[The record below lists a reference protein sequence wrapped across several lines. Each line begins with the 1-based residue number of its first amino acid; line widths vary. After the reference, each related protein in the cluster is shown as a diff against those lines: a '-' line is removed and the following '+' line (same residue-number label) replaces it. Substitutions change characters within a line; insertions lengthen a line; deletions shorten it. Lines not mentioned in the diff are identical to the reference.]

1 MPSWTAAP
9 ANIAERRTAADA
21 IILHQTNHL
30 PRKKLLIVFSVLA
43 ISHIVCF
50 IDQTGIGVA
59 LSTIGRELNAED
71 TISWAGTSALIA
83 NTIFHV
89 LYGRMSDLF
98 GRKSVLITAL
108 VLLSISSLL
117 CGLALNA
124 TMLYAFRALSGVAN
138 GGIVSLSSMIVSD
151 IVTLKERGKWQ
162 GMIGACVGIGNMSG
176 PFIAAAFVQK
186 STWRGFFWL
195 LSPVA
200 AVCAVL
206 CMFVLPTPVHQPRTD
221 AKTVMKRIDY
231 GGIFFGSAALLLL
244 LIPVAGGGDYFN
256 WDSPM
261 VISMMVLGGCCVLV
275 FVYIEHRV
283 AVLPMMPLTLFK
295 SGPVSVMLIQNF
307 LFGMVAY
314 SQTYYLPLFMQNA
327 RRFSPII
334 SACLMLP
341 IYALQMLSSIASG
354 QYMSR
359 FGRYGEVIWAGFSL
373 WTLGVGLTCV
383 FSLDTPLWAIIII
396 LAIQGIGIG
405 AVFQPVLVAL
415 QAHCSKA
422 HRAIVISNRNFIR
435 SLGGAVGL
443 AVSAAALQN
452 SLQSAMPAEFRSLT
466 LSSYDTPPFETLNDT
481 QIRLILNGYATASR
495 TVFIVNVPLMVLCL
509 IGCFFIKDEGL
520 LQQEG
525 EDNDIEKTI
534 SRDGVSSH
542 TGR

>member
-1 MPSWTAAP
+1 MEGLVAILSLLPIRMPSVEAEPNTVFTTIFLAT
-9 ANIAERRTAADA
+9 ERRTAADS
-21 IILHQTNHL
+21 HHPPPNQ
-30 PRKKLLIVFSVLA
+30 PPPPEKLLIVFSVLA
-43 ISHIVCF
+43 ISHI
-50 IDQTGIGVA
+50 
-59 LSTIGRELNAED
+59 S
-71 TISWAGTSALIA
+71 
-83 NTIFHV
+83 
-89 LYGRMSDLF
+89 
-98 GRKSVLITAL
+98 
-108 VLLSISSLL
+108 LLSISSLL

-221 AKTVMKRIDY
+221 AKT
-231 GGIFFGSAALLLL
+231 

-341 IYALQMLSSIASG
+341 IYALQMLSSIAS
-354 QYMSR
+354 
-359 FGRYGEVIWAGFSL
+359 VIWAGFSL

>member
-1 MPSWTAAP
+1 MPSRTAAP
-9 ANIAERRTAADA
+9 TTIAERRTAADA
-21 IILHQTNHL
+21 IILHQINHL

-43 ISHIVCF
+43 ISHVVCF

-59 LSTIGRELNAED
+59 LSTIGRELDAED

-98 GRKSVLITAL
+98 GRKSVLLTAL
-108 VLLSISSLL
+108 ALLSISSLL

-124 TMLYAFRALSGVAN
+124 KMLYVFRAVSGVAN
-138 GGIVSLSSMIVSD
+138 GGVVSLSSMIVSD

-162 GMIGACVGIGNMSG
+162 GMIGACVGIGNMAG

-186 STWRGFFWL
+186 STWRGFFWM
-195 LSPVA
+195 LSPIA
-200 AVCAVL
+200 ALCGVL
-206 CMFVLPTPVHQPRTD
+206 CLFVLPTPVDQPRAD
-221 AKTVMKRIDY
+221 VKTVMKRIDY

-244 LIPVAGGGDYFN
+244 LIPIAGGGDYFEWN
-256 WDSPM
+256 SPM
-261 VISMMVLGGCCVLV
+261 VISMLVLGGCCVLV

-327 RRFSPII
+327 RRLSPIT

-341 IYALQMLSSIASG
+341 IFASQTLSSIASG

-359 FGRYGEVIWAGFSL
+359 SGRYGEVIWTGFFL
-373 WTLGVGLTCV
+373 WTLGVGLTCI
-383 FSLDTPLWAIIII
+383 FSLDTPLWAIALI
-396 LAIQGIGIG
+396 LAIQGTGVG

-443 AVSAAALQN
+443 AVSAAT
-452 SLQSAMPAEFRSLT
+452 LQSSLYNAMPVEFRPLM
-466 LSSYDTPPFETLNDT
+466 LSSYDTPPFETMDDR
-481 QIRLILNGYATASR
+481 QIRLILKAYATASR

-509 IGCFFIKDEGL
+509 MGCFLIKDEGL
-520 LQQEG
+520 MHQQEDKG
-525 EDNDIEKTI
+525 IEKTI
-534 SRDGVSSH
+534 SRDEESCH
-542 TGR
+542 TGK